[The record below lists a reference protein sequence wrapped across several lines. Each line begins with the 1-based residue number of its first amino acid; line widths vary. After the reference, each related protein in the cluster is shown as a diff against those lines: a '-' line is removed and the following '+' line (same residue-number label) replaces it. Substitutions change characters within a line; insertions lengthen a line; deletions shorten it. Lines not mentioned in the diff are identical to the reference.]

1 MLTLV
6 TKVKAAKRAQLEAAA
21 GVRLKGSAICDGCRE
36 RLFRNGIERATLYQ
50 AADHPKRRKTDN
62 WNGRA
67 AAAMEW
73 VWRVATV
80 LLVPMLLWISVTL
93 IAIDK
98 RVTVI
103 EASRFTV
110 TGAAAYP

>member
-1 MLTLV
+1 MTEQP
-6 TKVKAAKRAQLEAAA
+6 R
-21 GVRLKGSAICDGCRE
+21 
-36 RLFRNGIERATLYQ
+36 
-50 AADHPKRRKTDN
+50 RRKTDN

-103 EASRFTV
+103 EASQFTV
-110 TGAAAYP
+110 SDGAAVWRAVEQRPTREEVPTRLREDVQELRDEMRALREALLEANR